1 MGGATLVRELTP
13 RRAVRVPLAVATPAD
28 DVEIRRMLRE
38 NPMSGRIALTFERE
52 PDYFADAD
60 LPGTEKQT
68 VIASENNRVVCAGS
82 CAIRERLI
90 NGEPRRVGYL
100 GGLRLDARAT
110 GRFDIL
116 RRGYEFFRELQTDA
130 PADYY
135 FTSIAADNAP
145 ARKFLERGLP
155 GMPAYE
161 FVGEFVTTLLPAGS
175 HSPNSAAPQAGNP
188 ESGELLDCLN
198 KHGRHYQ
205 FAECWS
211 AQELAALPALG
222 LQAENFHCVRS
233 GGRISA
239 AAALWDQRVF
249 KQTVVRGYAPGLA
262 LVRPGINVAARILGT
277 PRLPAVGSTLAH
289 AFVSHLAVDP
299 EESDAFIAL
308 IARLRTLAAGRGIE
322 FLTVGFAAND
332 SRLAS
337 LRRSF
342 RCREYRSR
350 IYVVRWQGLG
360 GSAQEL
366 DGRCLGPEVALL

>member
-1 MGGATLVRELTP
+1 MGGTTLVRELTP
-13 RRAVRVPLAVATPAD
+13 ARAGRVPFALATPAD
-28 DVEIRRMLRE
+28 DAEIRRLLRE
-38 NPMSGRIALTFERE
+38 NPMPGRIALTLERE

-82 CAIRERLI
+82 CTIRERFI
-90 NGEPRRVGYL
+90 NGQPRRVGYL

-130 PADYY
+130 RADYY
-135 FTSIAADNAP
+135 FTSIAADNAL

-161 FVGEFVTTLLPAGS
+161 FADEFVTALLPVNS
-175 HSPNSAAPQAGNP
+175 QSPNSAPP
-188 ESGELLDCLN
+188 EASTLEPTELLDCLN
-198 KHGRHYQ
+198 NHGRHYQ

-211 AQELAALPALG
+211 GQELGALPALG
-222 LQAENFHCVRS
+222 LQAKNFHCVRV
-233 GGRISA
+233 GGRVSA
-239 AAALWDQRVF
+239 VAALWDQRAF
-249 KQTVVRGYAPGLA
+249 KQTVIRGYAPWLA
-262 LVRPGINVAARILGT
+262 MARPAVNVAARIMDA
-277 PRLPAVGSTLAH
+277 PCLPAVGSTLAH

-299 EESDAFIAL
+299 EESGALIAL
-308 IARLRTLAAGRGIE
+308 IARLRISAAGRGIE
-322 FLTVGFAAND
+322 FLTLGFAASD
-332 SRLAS
+332 PRLAS
-337 LRRSF
+337 LRSHF

-350 IYVVRWQGLG
+350 IYVVRWPGLG
-360 GSAQEL
+360 GSAHEL

>member
-13 RRAVRVPLAVATPAD
+13 ARAVRVPFAVATPAD
-28 DVEIRRMLRE
+28 DVEIRRLLRE
-38 NPMSGRIALTFERE
+38 NPMRGRITLTFERE

-82 CAIRERLI
+82 CAIRERFI

-175 HSPNSAAPQAGNP
+175 QSPNSAALQADNP
-188 ESGELLDCLN
+188 ESGELLDYLN

-222 LQAENFHCVRS
+222 LRAENFHCVRS

-249 KQTVVRGYAPGLA
+249 KQTVVRGYATGLA
-262 LVRPGINVAARILGT
+262 MARPAHNAAARILGM

-289 AFVSHLAVDP
+289 AFVSHLAAHP
-299 EESDAFIAL
+299 EESGALSAL
-308 IARLRTLAAGRGIE
+308 ITRLRTFAAGRGIE

-337 LRRSF
+337 LRRNFS
-342 RCREYRSR
+342 CREYRSR
-350 IYVVRWQGLG
+350 IYVVRWPGLG
-360 GSAQEL
+360 GSAREL

>member
-13 RRAVRVPLAVATPAD
+13 ARAVRVPFAVATPAD
-28 DVEIRRMLRE
+28 DVEIRRLLRE
-38 NPMSGRIALTFERE
+38 NPMSGRIVLTFERE
-52 PDYFADAD
+52 PDYFADAG

-68 VIASENNRVVCAGS
+68 VIASENNRVICAGS
-82 CAIRERLI
+82 CAIRERFI

-116 RRGYEFFRELQTDA
+116 RRGYEFFRELQSDA

-161 FVGEFVTTLLPAGS
+161 FVGEFVTVLLSAGS
-175 HSPNSAAPQAGNP
+175 QSPNSAAPESGAP
-188 ESGELLDCLN
+188 ESSELLDCLN
-198 KHGRHYQ
+198 KHARDYQ

-211 AQELAALPALG
+211 AHELAALPALG
-222 LQAENFHCVRS
+222 LEAENFHCVRVV
-233 GGRISA
+233 GRISA
-239 AAALWDQRVF
+239 VAALWDQRGF
-249 KQTVVRGYAPGLA
+249 KQTVIRGYAPGLA
-262 LVRPGINVAARILGT
+262 LARPAVNVAARILGM

-299 EESDAFIAL
+299 EESGALIAL
-308 IARLRTLAAGRGIE
+308 IARLRKFAAGRGID
-322 FLTVGFAAND
+322 FLTLGFAAND

-337 LRRSF
+337 LRRNF

-350 IYVVRWQGLG
+350 VYVVRWPGLG

>member
-1 MGGATLVRELTP
+1 MGGATFVRELTP
-13 RRAVRVPLAVATPAD
+13 LRAARVPFAIATPAD
-28 DVEIRRMLRE
+28 DAEIRGLLRE
-38 NPMSGRIALTFERE
+38 NPMPGRIALTLERE
-52 PDYFADAD
+52 PDYFADAG
-60 LPGTEKQT
+60 LPGTEKHT

-82 CAIRERLI
+82 CAIRERFI

-145 ARKFLERGLP
+145 ARKFLERGLA

-161 FVGEFVTTLLPAGS
+161 FVGEFVTALLPAGRPPPS
-175 HSPNSAAPQAGNP
+175 CAAPGAGTLD
-188 ESGELLDCLN
+188 SGELLNCLN
-198 KHGRHYQ
+198 DNGRHYQ
-205 FAECWS
+205 FAERWT

-233 GGRISA
+233 GGRITA

-249 KQTVVRGYAPGLA
+249 KQTVIRGYAPWLA
-262 LVRPGINVAARILGT
+262 LARPAVNVAARILGT

-299 EESDAFIAL
+299 EESGALAAL
-308 IARLRTLAAGRGIE
+308 IAPLRKFAAGRGIE

-337 LRRSF
+337 LRRNF

-350 IYVVRWQGLG
+350 IYVVRWPGLG